1 LTSTSAPSNA
11 ICSILRS
18 KATIG
23 VTTSPKETRLA
34 ASATGRSGEYLQNP
48 ASSGSE
54 LAQLL
59 LSFGVKKLVYPKV
72 SSKEM
77 LAFQALGLEVIK
89 REFSSLEEAIY
100 GLFG

>member
-1 LTSTSAPSNA
+1 MLVALPVEESQGGEIKPLSSFKGAPLIA
-11 ICSILRS
+11 LLVPEGE
-18 KATIG
+18 G
-23 VTTSPKETRLA
+23 VKVNV
-34 ASATGRSGEYLQNP
+34 YQNP

-77 LAFQALGLEVIK
+77 LAFQALGLEVIT